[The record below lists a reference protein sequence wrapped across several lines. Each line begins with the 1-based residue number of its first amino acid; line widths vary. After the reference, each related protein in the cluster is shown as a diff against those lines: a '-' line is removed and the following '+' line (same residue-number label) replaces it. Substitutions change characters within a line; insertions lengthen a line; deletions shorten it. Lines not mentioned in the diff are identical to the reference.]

1 MEFALDAILS
11 WSRQEHEVIGNS
23 NILEHEEFLAENAK
37 LVSCENDT
45 DYNMVKKMLCNTGA
59 EPVGP
64 YLATL
69 EDDCLNLAEE
79 TDGDSESNNGGSQ
92 EEESDP

>member
-1 MEFALDAILS
+1 MEFALDDILS
-11 WSRQEHEVIGNS
+11 WSRHEHEVIGNG

-69 EDDCLNLAEE
+69 EDDCLAEE
-79 TDGDSESNNGGSQ
+79 TDGDSESMNSGSQ